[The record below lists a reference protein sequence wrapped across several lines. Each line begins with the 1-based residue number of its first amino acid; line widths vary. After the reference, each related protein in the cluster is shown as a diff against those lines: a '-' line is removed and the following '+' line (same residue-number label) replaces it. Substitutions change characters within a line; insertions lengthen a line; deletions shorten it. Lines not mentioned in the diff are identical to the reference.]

1 MKLEV
6 KQFVNESL
14 TSNAYVVRL
23 EDSLECILV
32 DIGEY
37 TELRKFITLHRLYVK
52 GLFITHSHYDHILGI
67 EEFIEQF
74 PEATIFAHSYT
85 MEALKDPKLN
95 LSFYREVPIEIDIPP
110 HNRNLMVDQDVE
122 IASLKVTSLHTPG
135 HNPGSLSF
143 LIGNFLF
150 TGDSLIPGHKIV
162 TKLKGGNKEQAQ
174 KSLEQIINNLN
185 DVKYLAP
192 GHGSM
197 LPDSSFGQLVE
208 EQYQFYIINE

>member
-1 MKLEV
+1 LKLDV

-14 TSNAYVVRL
+14 TSNAYLVRL
-23 EDSLECILV
+23 EDSLECVLV

-37 TELRKFITLHRLYVK
+37 TELKKHLLLH
-52 GLFITHSHYDHILGI
+52 GLSVQALFLTHCHYDHILGLR
-67 EEFIEQF
+67 EFINEF
-74 PEATIFAHSYT
+74 PKATIFAHSYT

-95 LSFYREVPIEIDIPP
+95 LSFYREVPREIDIPP
-110 HNRNLMVDQDVE
+110 QNRNLMVDQDVE

-174 KSLEQIINNLN
+174 KSLEHIINNLN

-197 LPDSSFGQLVE
+197 LPDSSFRQLVE